1 MSLLLGSRNI
11 LNCHHW
17 PSWSDQCCTYGN
29 LVPFF
34 RHHLLDSAHHYCV
47 FPSSVPATFHMLHSH
62 TWLVPEAQPSTDTAH
77 CQHHNQVT
85 AGSTCLWETQKDRH
99 KSPVIYVSGSAFVHP
114 FFIPQGQRTSL
125 NLLGHTSWGWRGEGC
140 WFQNW
145 SKSQRE
151 RLHLEMSWRPR
162 PKK

>member
-1 MSLLLGSRNI
+1 MNSSFTF
-11 LNCHHW
+11 
-17 PSWSDQCCTYGN
+17 D
-29 LVPFF
+29 
-34 RHHLLDSAHHYCV
+34 RHHCGP
-47 FPSSVPATFHMLHSH
+47 FPSELSLPATTAAIASMLYDKKENPPPLSSR
-62 TWLVPEAQPSTDTAH
+62 VTAH